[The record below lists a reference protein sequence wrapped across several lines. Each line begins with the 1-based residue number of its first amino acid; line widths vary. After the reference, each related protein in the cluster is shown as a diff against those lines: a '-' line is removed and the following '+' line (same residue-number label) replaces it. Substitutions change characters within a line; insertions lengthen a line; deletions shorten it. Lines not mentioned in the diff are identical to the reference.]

1 MKSMKNSKTLGNDG
15 LIKELY
21 KTFWDE
27 LKICVMDSIN
37 PAFYTKILSISQRQ
51 GVTKLTEK
59 KRLITGKLKT
69 RDLFLY

>member
-59 KRLITGKLKT
+59 KRLINGKLKT

>member
-1 MKSMKNSKTLGNDG
+1 MKSMKNSKTLGSDG

-59 KRLITGKLKT
+59 K
-69 RDLFLY
+69 D